1 MDMSDPHGSSVAAP
15 EPAGTAGATQTG
27 QEWLALVGEFGADVA
42 GPLTAA
48 LERIDSL
55 IRSGRIVRA
64 DLKALRDEVAQAR
77 SAGMLGQQ
85 LSNLASG
92 GIRPAPER
100 LVLDDTVQS
109 LLSQRAG
116 GVTDREVSVAVSTQQ
131 AEVIADPTLMFCLLN
146 TLFEWALGNAA
157 GRCEFNTAAGPAP
170 ENLQLVC
177 RFEPR
182 VSETLTIYLAEAAR
196 PPRLNQ
202 LAWRILEQTAR
213 TMGVDVQVED
223 GVNSVVLTLRF
234 VRAAAQ
240 AAATATEGLAA
251 PRHAR
256 PLAGSQVLVISSR
269 REMRVQIR
277 DALRSMGLM
286 IDFVSS
292 VSEAEEFCHGG
303 PPDAVIVESIQ
314 CGDRFAKFRDELR
327 TKAPDSAFVE
337 IVEQGRTFDKS
348 GVGGA
353 KSGRVGRD
361 IIDTSLPAALL
372 HELSKGH

>member
-15 EPAGTAGATQTG
+15 EPSVAAGVSQSAP
-27 QEWLALVGEFGADVA
+27 EWLALVGEFGADVA

-55 IRSGRIVRA
+55 TQSGRIVRA

-77 SAGMLGQQ
+77 QVGMLGQQ
-85 LSNLASG
+85 LSILASG
-92 GIRPAPER
+92 GVRLSPER
-100 LVLDDTVQS
+100 LVLDDAVHS
-109 LLSQRAG
+109 LLGQRAG
-116 GVTDREVSVAVSTQQ
+116 GVTDREVSVAVATQQ
-131 AEVIADPTLMFCLLN
+131 AEVMADPTLMFCLLN
-146 TLFEWALGNAA
+146 TLFEWTLGNAA
-157 GRCEFNTAAGPAP
+157 GRCEFKTFAGPAP
-170 ENLQLVC
+170 DDLDLVC

-182 VSETLTIYLAEAAR
+182 VSDTLTIDLAEATR
-196 PPRLNQ
+196 PPRLNA

-213 TMGVDVQVED
+213 TMGVQVHIED

-234 VRAAAQ
+234 ARAAAQ
-240 AAATATEGLAA
+240 TAPVVA
-251 PRHAR
+251 PGAVTARQTR

-269 REMRVQIR
+269 REMRVQVR
-277 DALRSMGLM
+277 DALRHMGLM

-314 CGDRFAKFRDELR
+314 CGERFAKFRDALR
-327 TKAPDSAFVE
+327 AKAPECAFVE
-337 IVEQGRTFDKS
+337 IVEQGRTFEKS

-353 KSGRVGRD
+353 QAGRVGRD
-361 IIDTSLPAALL
+361 VIDSSLPAALL
-372 HELSKGH
+372 HELSKEH

>member
-1 MDMSDPHGSSVAAP
+1 MDMSDAHGSSVTAP
-15 EPAGTAGATQTG
+15 EPPVAAGDAQSG

-48 LERIDSL
+48 LDRIDSL
-55 IRSGRIVRA
+55 TKSGRIVRA
-64 DLKALRDEVAQAR
+64 DLKALREEVAQAR
-77 SAGMLGQQ
+77 QVGMLGQQ
-85 LSNLASG
+85 LSILAAG
-92 GIRPAPER
+92 GARLAPER

-109 LLSQRAG
+109 LLGQRAG
-116 GVTDREVSVAVSTQQ
+116 GVTDREVSVAVSAPQ
-131 AEVIADPTLMFCLLN
+131 AEVMVDPTLMFCLLN

-157 GRCEFNTAAGPAP
+157 GRCEFKTAAGPAP

-182 VSETLTIYLAEAAR
+182 ISDTLTIDLAEAAR
-196 PPRLNQ
+196 PPRLNA

-213 TMGVDVQVED
+213 TMGVHVQVED
-223 GVNSVVLTLRF
+223 SVNSVVLTLQF

-240 AAATATEGLAA
+240 AAPAAALGSVATR
-251 PRHAR
+251 PAR

-292 VSEAEEFCHGG
+292 VSEAQEFCHDG

-314 CGDRFAKFRDELR
+314 CGERFAKFRDEVR
-327 TKAPDSAFVE
+327 AAAPDSAFVE
-337 IVEQGRTFDKS
+337 IVEQGRTFEKS
-348 GVGGA
+348 GPDGA
-353 KSGRVGRD
+353 RAGRVGRD
-361 IIDTSLPAALL
+361 VIDTSLPAALL
-372 HELSKGH
+372 HELSKAR